1 MLELLIGLVVT
12 FAVGYFIVKGYKPA
26 GILLTAGIFATHFNR
41 YLGTQSPTWT
51 DGINR

>member
-26 GILLTAGIFATHFNR
+26 GILLTAGILLLILTGILGHKVLPGLNR
-41 YLGTQSPTWT
+41 
-51 DGINR
+51 

>member
-26 GILLTAGIFATHFNR
+26 GILLTAGILLLILIVSWDTKS
-41 YLGTQSPTWT
+41 YLDRWNQ
-51 DGINR
+51 

>member
-26 GILLTAGIFATHFNR
+26 GILLTAGILLLILTQ

-51 DGINR
+51 DGINL

>member
-12 FAVGYFIVKGYKPA
+12 FAVGYFIVKGYKLRVSYSPQ
-26 GILLTAGIFATHFNR
+26 GFATHFNR

>member
-26 GILLTAGIFATHFNR
+26 GILLTAGILLLILTASWDTKS
-41 YLGTQSPTWT
+41 YLDRWNQ
-51 DGINR
+51 